1 MSNKK
6 DTSDIDESFES
17 QIETEPVV
25 SPDDDEAN
33 EANESNE
40 VDELKEEDLIELDPI
55 KILEKDLQKT
65 KDDLAEQKD
74 SFIRLQAETDN
85 FRKRLSREKEEF
97 TQYANERLFKE
108 LIPIFDN
115 LKRAIEDPSN
125 DTKSLKEGLE
135 MILKQFSSFLE
146 KEKVEPIK
154 AVGEKFDPTVHEAL
168 TSEESDEHDENIII
182 SEFVKGYTINNR
194 VLRPSQV
201 IISKKP
207 SPAESEEK
215 SKEESKEESEEH
227 SDEKENSTD

>member
-25 SPDDDEAN
+25 SPDDDEAY

-40 VDELKEEDLIELDPI
+40 VDESNEEDLIELDPI
-55 KILEKDLQKT
+55 KILEKDLQQSKE
-65 KDDLAEQKD
+65 DLEEQKD
-74 SFIRLQAETDN
+74 SFVRLQAETDN

-215 SKEESKEESEEH
+215 PKEESEKH

>member
-1 MSNKK
+1 MSKK
-6 DTSDIDESFES
+6 KKSPAVADE
-17 QIETEPVV
+17 IV
-25 SPDDDEAN
+25 AN
-33 EANESNE
+33 EAESL
-40 VDELKEEDLIELDPI
+40 VSTDENGSSEEDLIELDPI
-55 KILEKDLQKT
+55 KALEKDLQKT
-65 KDDLAEQKD
+65 KNELAEQKD
-74 SFIRLQAETDN
+74 SFVRLQAETDN

-97 TQYANERLFKE
+97 LQYANERLFKE

-115 LKRAIEDPSN
+115 LKRALEDPSS

-154 AVGEKFDPTVHEAL
+154 AIGEKFDPTVHEAL
-168 TSEESDEHDENIII
+168 TSEESDEHDENTII

-215 SKEESKEESEEH
+215 SKEESEKH
-227 SDEKENSTD
+227 SDEEENSTD